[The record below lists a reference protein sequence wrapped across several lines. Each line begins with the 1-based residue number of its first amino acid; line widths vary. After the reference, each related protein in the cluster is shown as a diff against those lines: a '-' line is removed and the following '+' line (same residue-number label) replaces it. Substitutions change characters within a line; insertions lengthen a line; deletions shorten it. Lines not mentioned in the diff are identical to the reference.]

1 MITLPYD
8 MGDYVS
14 CNAPFCPP
22 QDFSIDKADI
32 ESITQVLQF
41 ISNCAV
47 FKLIIPLFIPNRKKN
62 TSLVQRQPRAARF
75 RSRPSPNV
83 PHNPPSFRLQQSA
96 LPRTSC
102 VRYVT
107 TESAMSQKHQQ
118 IRAAEPTSYPVEL
131 NYYGITTLPFIP
143 ALNRPPVTE
152 EPSHSA
158 PSTTLSS
165 IQEPISSWWDAPL
178 LMIGTPLPQQSTTLS
193 QQPMTPSRTL
203 PTFTFIDTRT
213 TLWLVLRSLQ
223 QRKWPN
229 LKWPASALMPQV
241 TSYGTDVPDNNDCTT
256 SLLCT
261 IENNQQ
267 PRYNLYCG
275 WRCVTGFYVS
285 LCCSFRYLRNLFSL
299 FFMT

>member
-1 MITLPYD
+1 MDEGQLLHFFIIIPHSRYYCWMYVDSIIPKGPSYYFYQHACMITLPYD

-118 IRAAEPTSYPVEL
+118 LGTTIAEPIYYRRAHL
-131 NYYGITTLPFIP
+131 NVITTLPFIP

-158 PSTTLSS
+158 PSATLSS
-165 IQEPISSWWDAPL
+165 IQEPISS
-178 LMIGTPLPQQSTTLS
+178 
-193 QQPMTPSRTL
+193 
-203 PTFTFIDTRT
+203 
-213 TLWLVLRSLQ
+213 
-223 QRKWPN
+223 
-229 LKWPASALMPQV
+229 
-241 TSYGTDVPDNNDCTT
+241 
-256 SLLCT
+256 
-261 IENNQQ
+261 
-267 PRYNLYCG
+267 
-275 WRCVTGFYVS
+275 
-285 LCCSFRYLRNLFSL
+285 
-299 FFMT
+299 

>member
-1 MITLPYD
+1 
-8 MGDYVS
+8 MGDHVS
-14 CNAPFCPP
+14 CNAPFSPP
-22 QDFSIDKADI
+22 QDYSIDKADI
-32 ESITQVLQF
+32 ETITQVFQF

-47 FKLIIPLFIPNRKKN
+47 FKLISSFFMPNRKKTRTLFN
-62 TSLVQRQPRAARF
+62 GSKEQHVSATG
-75 RSRPSPNV
+75 
-83 PHNPPSFRLQQSA
+83 RLQMCRIIRHHSVYNNQ
-96 LPRTSC
+96 LCLVRPVCVTSPLSRLC
-102 VRYVT
+102 PKNINNLGLQLLSLFT
-107 TESAMSQKHQQ
+107 TV
-118 IRAAEPTSYPVEL
+118 EPT
-131 NYYGITTLPFIP
+131 YYVITTLPFIP